1 MKIIAISGKKQSGK
15 DTAAAII
22 AELLLNQPG
31 SNYYPVPKKFAY
43 GLKVAAARILMCD
56 VEDFE
61 SEEEK
66 SKPAA
71 PWLDPSMTKRKFL
84 QLLGTEIGHHI
95 DPEIWIKRELYNLEH
110 AIFLAR
116 LGTPVY
122 IFTDIRF
129 PLEANRLLTMGAD
142 LIRIHDPNPR
152 EEDTAP
158 SEIALDNYAFPTVL
172 VNDKTSLDKYK
183 AQLHSFLVAKNYITE
198 KNDLSR
204 SSV

>member
-1 MKIIAISGKKQSGK
+1 MRIIAISGKKQSGK

-22 AELLLNQPG
+22 AEFLG
-31 SNYYPVPKKFAY
+31 YTKYYPVPKKFAY
-43 GLKVAAARILMCD
+43 GLKLAAAKILMCD

-71 PWLDPSMTKRKFL
+71 PWLDPSITKRKFL
-84 QLLGTEIGHHI
+84 QLLGTQIGHHI
-95 DPEIWIKRELYNLEH
+95 DPEIWIKRELYHLQHVVFPEK
-110 AIFLAR
+110 
-116 LGTPVY
+116 LGEPVY

-129 PLEANRLLTMGAD
+129 PAEANRLLGMGAD

-152 EEDTAP
+152 EVDTAP
-158 SEIALDNYAFPTVL
+158 SETALDDYTFPTVL

-183 AQLHSFLVAKNYITE
+183 DQLRTFLVAKNYIKE
-198 KNDLSR
+198 QNGLSR
-204 SSV
+204 STV